1 MIFKET
7 KLAGAFVIEIEKRSD
22 ERGFFGRT
30 WCAQEFEAQ
39 GLKLTF
45 VQSNVAFTTKA
56 GTLRGLHYQVPPY
69 EEVKLIRCTRG
80 SIYDVIVDLRPQS
93 ATFKEWMGVELTED
107 SHIML
112 LVPAGF
118 GHGYQTMEKD
128 CEVAYQVSQ
137 VFTPEAE
144 QGCRWDD
151 PMFHI
156 DWPMNPPLLISEKDK
171 NWPDYKLR
179 YSI

>member
-7 KLAGAFVIEIEKRSD
+7 KLAGAFMIEIEKRSD

-30 WCAQEFEAQ
+30 WCTQEFEAQ
-39 GLKLTF
+39 GLNFTF
-45 VQSNVAFTTKA
+45 VQSNVAFTAQA
-56 GTLRGLHYQVPPY
+56 GTLRGLHYQVAPY

-93 ATFKEWMGVELTED
+93 PTFKEWMGVELSED
-107 SHIML
+107 KHMML

-128 CEVAYQVSQ
+128 CEVTYQVSQ
-137 VFTPEAE
+137 FFTPQAE
-144 QGCRWDD
+144 RGFRWDD
-151 PMFHI
+151 PAFQI
-156 DWPMNPPLLISEKDK
+156 VWPKRSPSVISEKDK
-171 NWPDYKLR
+171 NWPDYIL
-179 YSI
+179 